1 MDLLSWIA
9 GLPPWQMYAAFLTFA
24 VVRGCGYYAAGALAG
39 RRAHGPRWTEARDKV
54 GRLGARAVIVT
65 WPVYGLAAATQV
77 ASGAVRVS
85 PRAFGAAL
93 LLMSLI
99 WAGLQTVLGVALLE
113 ALASQAAPA
122 VVALLAV
129 LIIGRLALDRHRRR
143 QSVVAAGV

>member
-1 MDLLSWIA
+1 
-9 GLPPWQMYAAFLTFA
+9 
-24 VVRGCGYYAAGALAG
+24 
-39 RRAHGPRWTEARDKV
+39 
-54 GRLGARAVIVT
+54 
-65 WPVYGLAAATQV
+65 
-77 ASGAVRVS
+77 
-85 PRAFGAAL
+85 
-93 LLMSLI
+93 MSLI

>member
-1 MDLLSWIA
+1 
-9 GLPPWQMYAAFLTFA
+9 MYAAFLTFA
-24 VVRGCGYYAAGALAG
+24 VVRGWGYYAAGALAG
-39 RRAHGPRWTEARDKV
+39 
-54 GRLGARAVIVT
+54 
-65 WPVYGLAAATQV
+65 
-77 ASGAVRVS
+77 SGAVRVS